1 MALPREVD
9 AVVIGAGPN
18 GLVAANRLADAGW
31 DTLLLEAQPDVGGAV
46 RSDRELHPDFVS
58 DTFSAFYP
66 MAAASRVIQGLHLE
80 DYGLRWRHAPAVLGH
95 LRGDGSWAMLHRDVD
110 VTASLL
116 DAEHTGDGAA
126 WRALVDQW
134 QRIGP
139 SLVDALVTPFPPLG
153 PALRAMIKLPG
164 VGGLSFVR
172 QLLAPA
178 SVAWETEF
186 GGDAVRLLLAG
197 NALHADI
204 ALDGSGSGFLGL
216 LLIMLGQTVGFPVPE
231 GGAGKLSEAMRDR
244 FVAQGG
250 AVACNAEVTKI
261 TVAHGRAVGVRV
273 HDQLVTARR
282 AVLADVAAEHLYGRL
297 VGFDEL
303 PPRVRDKM
311 AGFRR
316 DPGTVKVDYALSAP
330 VPWRTPP
337 PYAPGTVHISDSY
350 QELVTSFAQIS
361 SGSIPDRPF
370 LLIGQMTTAD
380 PTRSPAGTESLW
392 AYTHVPQRVL
402 NDAGGNLTG
411 TWDADEAEQF
421 ADRMQDRIEQ
431 HAPGFSQRIIARR
444 ILTPIELEQRDAS
457 LIGGS
462 INGGTAALD
471 QQVIFRPIPGLG
483 RANTPIRGLYLASAS
498 AHPGGSVHGAC
509 GMNAARAALAAA
521 RLRPRRISAGGRA
534 RIPAGNSGEAFDG
547 TDRVNDRG

>member
-1 MALPREVD
+1 MTLPREVD

-18 GLVAANRLADAGW
+18 GLVAANRLAEAGW
-31 DTLLLEAQPDVGGAV
+31 DTLLLEAQPDIGGAV

-66 MAAASRVIQGLHLE
+66 MAAASRVIHGLHLE
-80 DYGLRWRHAPAVLGH
+80 DYGLRWRHAPAVQGH
-95 LRGDGSWAMLHRDVD
+95 IRGDGSWAMLHRDVD

-116 DAEHTGDGAA
+116 DAQHPGDGAA
-126 WRALVDQW
+126 WRALVHQW

-153 PALRAMIKLPG
+153 PGLRAMIKLPR

-172 QLLAPA
+172 QMLAPA
-178 SVAWETEF
+178 SVAWGREF
-186 GGDAVRLLLAG
+186 GGDAVRLLLTG

-204 ALDGSGSGFLGL
+204 PLDGSGSGFLGL

-250 AVACNAEVTKI
+250 AVVCNAEVTKI
-261 TVAHGRAVGVRV
+261 TVEHDRAVGVQV
-273 HDQLVTARR
+273 LDQLVGARR

-303 PPRVRDKM
+303 PSRVRERM
-311 AGFRR
+311 ASFRR
-316 DPGTVKVDYALSAP
+316 DPGTFKVDYALSAP

-350 QELVTSFAQIS
+350 EELVTTFAQLS
-361 SGSIPDRPF
+361 SGSVPERPF

-402 NDAGGNLTG
+402 NDAGGSLTG
-411 TWDADEAEQF
+411 AWDADEAERF
-421 ADRMQDRIEQ
+421 ADRMQERIEQ
-431 HAPGFSQRIIARR
+431 RAPGFLERIIARR
-444 ILTPIELEQRDAS
+444 ILTPMDLERRDAS

-462 INGGTAALD
+462 VNGGTAALD
-471 QQVIFRPIPGLG
+471 QQLIFRPIPGLG
-483 RANTPIRGLYLASAS
+483 RATTPIRGLYLASAS

-509 GMNAARAALAAA
+509 GMNAARAALAGA
-521 RLRPRRISAGGRA
+521 RLTPRRITTLGRA
-534 RIPAGNSGEAFDG
+534 RIPAG
-547 TDRVNDRG
+547 

>member
-9 AVVIGAGPN
+9 AAIIGAGPN

-31 DTLLLEAQPDVGGAV
+31 DTLLLEAQPDIGGAV
-46 RSDRELHPDFVS
+46 RSDRELHPDFVT

-66 MAAASRVIQGLHLE
+66 MAAASRVIQSLHLE

-95 LRGDGSWAMLHRDVD
+95 SRGDGSWAMLHRDVE
-110 VTASLL
+110 VTAALL
-116 DAEHTGDGAA
+116 EAQHPGDGVA

-134 QRIGP
+134 HGIGP

-153 PALRAMIKLPG
+153 PGLRAMIKLPR
-164 VGGLSFVR
+164 VGGLSLVR

-178 SVAWETEF
+178 SVAFQREF

-204 ALDGSGSGFLGL
+204 PLDGSGSGFLGL
-216 LLIMLGQTVGFPVPE
+216 LLIMLGQTVGFPVPQ

-244 FVAQGG
+244 FVARGG
-250 AVACNAEVTKI
+250 AVVCNAEVTKI
-261 TVAHGRAVGVRV
+261 AVEHSRAVGVWV
-273 HDQLVTARR
+273 HDQLIRARR

-297 VGFDEL
+297 IVFESL

-316 DPGTVKVDYALSAP
+316 DPGTVKVDYALSGP
-330 VPWRTPP
+330 VPWRTQP
-337 PYAPGTVHISDSY
+337 PYPPGTVHISDSY
-350 QELVTSFAQIS
+350 EELVLSFAQLS
-361 SGSIPDRPF
+361 TGSIPERPF
-370 LLIGQMTTAD
+370 LLVGQMTTAD
-380 PTRSPAGTESLW
+380 PTRSPEGTESMW
-392 AYTHVPQRVL
+392 AYTHVPQRVI

-411 TWDADEAEQF
+411 TWDAAEAEQF

-431 HAPGFSQRIIARR
+431 RAPGFSERILARR
-444 ILTPIELEQRDAS
+444 SLTPPDLERRDAN

-462 INGGTAALD
+462 VNGGTAALD
-471 QQVIFRPIPGLG
+471 QQLIFRPIPGWG
-483 RANTPIRGLYLASAS
+483 RATTPIRGLYLASAS

-509 GMNAARAALAAA
+509 GMNAARAALAGA
-521 RLRPRRISAGGRA
+521 RLTPRRIGVGGRA
-534 RIPAGNSGEAFDG
+534 SVSAG
-547 TDRVNDRG
+547 